1 MSEEFRSQLLIIGSG
16 PAGCTAAIYA
26 VRAGIKTTQMLGP
39 QPGGQLSA
47 TTEIENFPG
56 FAHFI
61 KGSDLT
67 EAMLAQAKKLGT
79 IQVYDEVVDVDFSS
93 KPFRVK
99 NGAGA
104 SYLADAVIIATG
116 AKAKHLGVLGEDTY
130 RGAGVSYCATC
141 DGFFFRN
148 KRVVIVGGGNTAVEE
163 AAYLSGLAKQVTLIH
178 RRNELRADK
187 TDQDKLFSLP
197 NINIVWDSAVMEIFG
212 GENKQVA
219 SVAVKNLIT
228 EEVCMLETDGVFVA
242 IGHTPATSIFIN
254 KLDLDEGGYILS
266 DGAGK
271 TSVDG
276 IFAAGDVAS
285 STLKQAVIAAASGC
299 IAANSAKFWLEKM

>member
-1 MSEEFRSQLLIIGSG
+1 
-16 PAGCTAAIYA
+16 
-26 VRAGIKTTQMLGP
+26 MLGA

-56 FAHFI
+56 FANFI
-61 KGSDLT
+61 KGPDLT
-67 EAMLAQAKKLGT
+67 EAMLAQAKRLGAT
-79 IQVYDEVVDVDFSS
+79 QAHDEAVEVDFSS
-93 KPFRVK
+93 KPFRIK
-99 NGAGA
+99 GESGT

-116 AKAKHLGVLGEDTY
+116 AKAKHLGVPGEETY
-130 RGAGVSYCATC
+130 CGAGVSYCATC

-148 KRVVIVGGGNTAVEE
+148 KRVVIVGGGNTAVDE
-163 AAYLSGLAKQVTLIH
+163 AIYLSGLAKRVTLIH

-187 TDQDKLFSLP
+187 ADQGKLFSLP
-197 NINIVWDSAVMEIFG
+197 NMNIVWDSAVTEIFG
-212 GENKQVA
+212 GGNKQVA

-228 EEVCMLETDGVFVA
+228 EEVSMLETDGVFIA
-242 IGHTPATSIFIN
+242 IGHTPATGIFIN
-254 KLDLDEGGYILS
+254 KLSLDDSGYILA
-266 DGAGK
+266 DNAGK

-299 IAANSAKFWLEKM
+299 VAVSSAKSWLEKP